1 MEVINERHYTL
12 PIYIKQKIKM
22 LERDFF
28 IRLDN
33 SELRHFKELTTEI
46 AVDNYARQL
55 IENHL

>member
-12 PIYIKQKIKM
+12 PVYIKHKIKM

-28 IRLDN
+28 IHLDN

-46 AVDNYARQL
+46 AVDNYAR
-55 IENHL
+55 

>member
-12 PIYIKQKIKM
+12 PVYIKHKIKM

-33 SELRHFKELTTEI
+33 SELRHFNELTTEI